1 MRAFWRKAE
10 RREEGPILG
19 GVHLGPRPWLVL
31 GGGGLRGLAHV
42 GAWRALDEVGFRPA
56 GILGTSIGALVG
68 ACIAG
73 GRPTDELEDE
83 ARELERTDIARLQRR
98 ALWVNGIRSEALFRG
113 DALEAY
119 LGRILPPGGWQ
130 DLQVRFQANAVEL
143 GSGREEW
150 FGPGARTDVSLP
162 RAVYASAALPLFYP
176 PARIPGGAYVDGG
189 VANALPLGRARE
201 LGATGIVAVDAG
213 SGEGSE
219 VRKVL
224 ADGMLAIHQRVMSI
238 QSGRRRREEV
248 AAWSGPPLLYVRPRL
263 DGFGT
268 FEFEAVDYFLGE
280 GERAAREAMGLP
292 PRVLHPPPPEEAGP
306 EAPPAPPAPSPQAG
320 GRVGAPGRG
329 QEESLGVDREPGEG
343 PRGRRSGSRGR
354 REG

>member
-1 MRAFWRKAE
+1 MRAFWRKRE
-10 RREEGPILG
+10 RREAGPVLG
-19 GVHLGPRPWLVL
+19 GVQLGPRPWLVL
-31 GGGGLRGLAHV
+31 GGGGLRGLAQV
-42 GAWRALDEVGFRPA
+42 GAWRALDEAGFRPA
-56 GILGTSIGALVG
+56 GIVGTSIGALVG

-73 GRPTDELEDE
+73 GRRVDELEEE
-83 ARELERTDIARLQRR
+83 ARELQRPDIARLQRR

-119 LGRILPPGGWQ
+119 LGRILPQGGWQ
-130 DLQVRFQANAVEL
+130 DLHIRFQANAVEL

-189 VANALPLGRARE
+189 VADALPLARARE

-248 AAWSGPPLLYVRPRL
+248 ASWTGPPLLYIRPRL

-292 PRVLHPPPPEEAGP
+292 YRELRPRPPKKGAEPDPLSVPPPPPPRSRGSGSAPDRGGNRGPRAGEGSEEA
-306 EAPPAPPAPSPQAG
+306 
-320 GRVGAPGRG
+320 APGAR
-329 QEESLGVDREPGEG
+329 PGKGED
-343 PRGRRSGSRGR
+343 
-354 REG
+354 